1 MGFKLPKNKSVL
13 FGIDEE
19 MSTHSRPVIYKELEG
34 GIKAEANR
42 DGTIFLDPSVPDEMK
57 EEVVAHEDEH
67 LFQMGSGRLGYN
79 KNEVTWKPTTRSH
92 MQTFSR
98 ETMSEGLESLPW
110 EKEAY
115 NVSDKIK
122 KT

>member
-1 MGFKLPKNKSVL
+1 MGFQLPKNKSVL

-42 DGTIFLDPSVPDEMK
+42 DGTIFMDPSVPDKMK
-57 EEVVAHEDEH
+57 EEVIAHEDVH
-67 LFQMGSGRLGYN
+67 LDQMASGRLSYN

-92 MQTFSR
+92 MKTFSR
-98 ETMSEGLESLPW
+98 ETMSEGLESLAW

-115 NVSDKIK
+115 DISNKIK
-122 KT
+122 NS

>member
-1 MGFKLPKNKSVL
+1 
-13 FGIDEE
+13 
-19 MSTHSRPVIYKELEG
+19 
-34 GIKAEANR
+34 
-42 DGTIFLDPSVPDEMK
+42 MK

-79 KNEVTWKPTTRSH
+79 KEEVTWKPTTRSH

-115 NVSDKIK
+115 DVSDKIK